1 MQDGQ
6 ASVEY
11 ALLVTALV
19 VGMCLLVRFS
29 TPVEAVARA
38 VAHAATPG
46 DGRYVPAHRV
56 RGTPRRPPHRHEHRC
71 LCR

>member
-1 MQDGQ
+1 MHHGQ

-11 ALLVTALV
+11 ALLATALV

-38 VAHAATPG
+38 VVHAAAPA
-46 DGRYVPAHRV
+46 GRRHVPAQRV
-56 RGTPRRPPHRHEHRC
+56 RGSPRRPPHRHEHRC